1 MTPEEEL
8 RDMATRLDKLLEL
21 KSRTHYLDEL
31 YTFAIER
38 LHYYRE
44 KNVGKTIP
52 SLLDGFGDDGKFREE
67 LIHYSMER
75 QYMIFSDYIYSCM
88 KDMGKE
94 FEKLRQRSKRD
105 ERKRRK

>member
-38 LHYYRE
+38 LHYY
-44 KNVGKTIP
+44 
-52 SLLDGFGDDGKFREE
+52 
-67 LIHYSMER
+67 
-75 QYMIFSDYIYSCM
+75 
-88 KDMGKE
+88 
-94 FEKLRQRSKRD
+94 
-105 ERKRRK
+105 

>member
-75 QYMIFSDYIYSCM
+75 QYMIFSDYIYFCM

-105 ERKRRK
+105 ERKRQK

>member
-8 RDMATRLDKLLEL
+8 RNMATRLDELLEL

-67 LIHYSMER
+67 LFHYSMER
-75 QYMIFSDYIYSCM
+75 QYLIFSDYIYSCM
-88 KDMGKE
+88 KDMGNEFKNLDRKIKE
-94 FEKLRQRSKRD
+94 MKEKG
-105 ERKRRK
+105 

>member
-31 YTFAIER
+31 YTFAIEC
-38 LHYYRE
+38 LHYYRD
-44 KNVGKTIP
+44 KNIGKTIP

>member
-1 MTPEEEL
+1 
-8 RDMATRLDKLLEL
+8 MATRLDKLLEL
-21 KSRTHYLDEL
+21 KSRTHCLDEL

-75 QYMIFSDYIYSCM
+75 QYMIFSDYIYFCM

-94 FEKLRQRSKRD
+94 FEKLRQSSKRD
-105 ERKRRK
+105 ERKRQK

>member
-1 MTPEEEL
+1 M
-8 RDMATRLDKLLEL
+8 
-21 KSRTHYLDEL
+21 
-31 YTFAIER
+31 
-38 LHYYRE
+38 
-44 KNVGKTIP
+44 GKTIP
-52 SLLDGFGDDGKFREE
+52 SLLDGFGDDGKFCEE

>member
-8 RDMATRLDKLLEL
+8 RNMATRLDELLEL
-21 KSRTHYLDEL
+21 KSRSLCLDEL

-52 SLLDGFGDDGKFREE
+52 SLLDGFDEDGQFREE

-75 QYMIFSDYIYSCM
+75 QYLIFSDYIHSCM
-88 KDMGKE
+88 KDMRKD
-94 FEKLRQRSKRD
+94 FEKLRQENERD

>member
-8 RDMATRLDKLLEL
+8 RNMATRLDELLEL
-21 KSRTHYLDEL
+21 KYRSLCLDEL

-67 LIHYSMER
+67 LFHYSMER